1 MNKPQPAKWP
11 FDPMQPGDHEPVPAP
26 APQKA
31 MNLFRRKAMLGLVAT
46 LALAACATK
55 EPETSRTTGEF
66 TSDAALTAR
75 VKSAIAT
82 DVGARTA
89 AAINIETYR
98 GVVQLTGFA
107 DSREQAAR
115 AEEAAKKVNG
125 VRSVR
130 NDVRIKST
138 S

>member
-1 MNKPQPAKWP
+1 MT
-11 FDPMQPGDHEPVPAP
+11 
-26 APQKA
+26 
-31 MNLFRRKAMLGLVAT
+31 NLSRRKAALGLLAA
-46 LALAACATK
+46 LALSACATK
-55 EPETSRTTGEF
+55 APEASRTTGEF
-66 TSDAALTAR
+66 TNDAALTAR

-107 DSREQAAR
+107 DSPEQAAK
-115 AEEAAKKVNG
+115 AEAAAKKVDG
-125 VRSVR
+125 VRSVK

>member
-1 MNKPQPAKWP
+1 MN
-11 FDPMQPGDHEPVPAP
+11 FS
-26 APQKA
+26 
-31 MNLFRRKAMLGLVAT
+31 RRNALGMLAA
-46 LALAACATK
+46 LALAACASK
-55 EPETSRTTGEF
+55 EPETKRTTGEF
-66 TSDAALTAR
+66 TNDATLTAR

-107 DSREQAAR
+107 DSREQAAL
-115 AEEAAKKVNG
+115 AEEAAKKVDG
-125 VRSVR
+125 VRSVK

>member
-1 MNKPQPAKWP
+1 MKVLIVAL
-11 FDPMQPGDHEPVPAP
+11 A
-26 APQKA
+26 
-31 MNLFRRKAMLGLVAT
+31 LGLC
-46 LALAACATK
+46 ACASSNRQDETK
-55 EPETSRTTGEF
+55 RTTPEF
-66 TSDAALTAR
+66 TSDAALTAK

-98 GVVQLTGFA
+98 GVVQLTGFVA
-107 DSREQAAR
+107 TPDQASK
-115 AEEAAKKVNG
+115 AEAAAKKVEG
-125 VRSVR
+125 VRSVK

>member
-1 MNKPQPAKWP
+1 
-11 FDPMQPGDHEPVPAP
+11 
-26 APQKA
+26 
-31 MNLFRRKAMLGLVAT
+31 MNLCKRLLVALAAA
-46 LALAACATK
+46 LALTACATK
-55 EPETSRTTGEF
+55 EEPETRRTTGEF

-107 DSREQAAR
+107 DSRDQAAR
-115 AEEAAKKVNG
+115 AEEAAKKVQG
-125 VRSVR
+125 VRSVK

>member
-1 MNKPQPAKWP
+1 M
-11 FDPMQPGDHEPVPAP
+11 DIS
-26 APQKA
+26 
-31 MNLFRRKAMLGLVAT
+31 RRRMMGLAAA
-46 LALAACATK
+46 LALAGLAGCASSNQ
-55 EPETSRTTGEF
+55 PETKRTTGEF
-66 TSDAALTAR
+66 ASDAALTAK

-98 GVVQLTGFA
+98 GVVQLTGFVN
-107 DSREQAAR
+107 SREQANR
-115 AEEAAKKVNG
+115 AEAAAKKVEG
-125 VRSVR
+125 VRSVK

>member
-1 MNKPQPAKWP
+1 M
-11 FDPMQPGDHEPVPAP
+11 D
-26 APQKA
+26 
-31 MNLFRRKAMLGLVAT
+31 LSRRRMMGMAGALVAGVT
-46 LALAACATK
+46 AAGLPACASK
-55 EPETSRTTGEF
+55 EPETKRTTGEF
-66 TSDAALTAR
+66 ASDAALTAK

-98 GVVQLTGFA
+98 GVVQLTGFVN
-107 DSREQAAR
+107 SREQANK
-115 AEEAAKKVNG
+115 AEAAAKKVDG
-125 VRSVR
+125 VRSVK

>member
-1 MNKPQPAKWP
+1 MN
-11 FDPMQPGDHEPVPAP
+11 VS
-26 APQKA
+26 
-31 MNLFRRKAMLGLVAT
+31 RRKALGVLGAT
-46 LALAACATK
+46 AAALALAACATS
-55 EPETSRTTGEF
+55 EPETKRTTGEF
-66 TSDAALTAR
+66 TSDAALTAK

-125 VRSVR
+125 VRSVK
-130 NDVRIKST
+130 NDVRIKS
-138 S
+138 

>member
-1 MNKPQPAKWP
+1 M
-11 FDPMQPGDHEPVPAP
+11 DIS
-26 APQKA
+26 
-31 MNLFRRKAMLGLVAT
+31 RRRMMGVAAALVAGIT
-46 LALAACATK
+46 AAGLAGCASPQQ
-55 EPETSRTTGEF
+55 PETKRTTGEF
-66 TSDAALTAR
+66 ASDAALTAK

-98 GVVQLTGFA
+98 GVVQLTGFVN
-107 DSREQAAR
+107 SREQANK
-115 AEEAAKKVNG
+115 AEAAAKKVEG
-125 VRSVR
+125 VRSVK

>member
-1 MNKPQPAKWP
+1 MNPS
-11 FDPMQPGDHEPVPAP
+11 
-26 APQKA
+26 
-31 MNLFRRKAMLGLVAT
+31 RRKALVLIGA

-55 EPETSRTTGEF
+55 QPETSRTTGEF
-66 TSDAALTAR
+66 TNDAALTAR

-107 DSREQAAR
+107 DSPEQAAR
-115 AEEAAKKVNG
+115 AEAAAKKVDG
-125 VRSVR
+125 VRSVK
-130 NDVRIKST
+130 NDVRVKST

>member
-1 MNKPQPAKWP
+1 MNPS
-11 FDPMQPGDHEPVPAP
+11 
-26 APQKA
+26 
-31 MNLFRRKAMLGLVAT
+31 RRRALALIGM
-46 LALAACATK
+46 LALAACAGK
-55 EPETSRTTGEF
+55 EPETGRTTGEF

-107 DSREQAAR
+107 DSPEQAAK
-115 AEEAAKKVNG
+115 AEAAAKKVEG

-130 NDVRIKST
+130 NDVRIKSV